1 MNNLNYNSQKIKGN
15 KGFTLI
21 ELMIAIS
28 ILSLLLF
35 TGSYSYSLMST
46 RWNKELGHFSQISKN
61 SKNQQLLQSLLVGV
75 QTFLITDKNQRP
87 AFFFIGD
94 KTSLLAISRGGL
106 YSGEYPEVFRL
117 TSVENEKGLFD
128 LVYQSISTQDVLLV
142 VTEQEINFTEQFTL
156 FSDLTSVSFA
166 YLGWSH
172 FNEKTANGEIIKPAS
187 WFERFSGIDNQI
199 MPIKMSITLTVEDG
213 AFTLPVELDQESELR
228 LSPFVDDN
236 Q

>member
-1 MNNLNYNSQKIKGN
+1 MNNLNYKSQKISGN

-46 RWNKELGHFSQISKN
+46 RWNKELGNFSNIAVQA
-61 SKNQQLLQSLLVGV
+61 KNQQLLQNLLTGM
-75 QTFLITDKNQRP
+75 QTFVITDKNKRP

-106 YSGEYPEVFRL
+106 YSGKYPEIFRL
-117 TSVENEKGLFD
+117 TAIEKENGLFD
-128 LVYQSISTQDVLLV
+128 LVYQSSSTENLLLV
-142 VTEQEINFTEQFTL
+142 VTEQEVNFTEQLTL
-156 FSDLTSVSFA
+156 FHDLTEISFA

-172 FNEKTANGEIIKPAS
+172 FNEKTADGEVIKPAS

-199 MPIKMSITLTVEDG
+199 MPIKMSITLTDKSGV
-213 AFTLPVELDQESELR
+213 FTLPVELDQESELR
-228 LSPFVDDN
+228 LSPFIDDK
-236 Q
+236 

>member
-1 MNNLNYNSQKIKGN
+1 MNNTSYKNQRQKSN

-46 RWNKELGHFSQISKN
+46 RWNKELGNFAQIAKQA
-61 SKNQQLLQSLLVGV
+61 KNQQLLQNLLTGI
-75 QTFLITDKNQRP
+75 QTFIITDKNQRP

-94 KTSLLAISRGGL
+94 KTSLLAVSRSGL
-106 YSGEYPEVFRL
+106 YSDKYPEIFRL
-117 TSVENEKGLFD
+117 TATEKENGLFN
-128 LVYQSISTQDVLLV
+128 LVYQSSSTENVLLLA
-142 VTEQEINFTEQFTL
+142 TEQEINFTQQLTL
-156 FSDLTSVSFA
+156 FSNLTSVSFA

-187 WFERFSGIDNQI
+187 WFERFSGIDNQL
-199 MPIKMSITLTVEDG
+199 MPTKMLVTLTIDDS
-213 AFTLPVELDQESELR
+213 AFTLPVELDKESELR